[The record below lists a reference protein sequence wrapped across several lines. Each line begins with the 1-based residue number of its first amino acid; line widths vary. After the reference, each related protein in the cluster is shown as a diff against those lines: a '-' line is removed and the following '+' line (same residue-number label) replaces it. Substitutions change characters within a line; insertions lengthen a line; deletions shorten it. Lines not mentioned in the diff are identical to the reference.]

1 MPRTKKTEQTS
12 GENVNNISDEQ
23 VWDFLNFS
31 RVLASGLYPGM
42 LTPDLMNQRMKDTS
56 FSPIALS
63 SEDLKKALDDPK
75 NSEESLRSMVEY
87 MEILSSPFRRIIDY
101 MESMLALDYTYTV
114 TNVDEPSEYKS
125 RGFKKDQKAVF
136 DWLDRFDH
144 QNHFRTISRQLLRNE
159 IFVACLRD
167 EGGQIV
173 IQELPLQYCK
183 ITSKWDYGYLISFN
197 FMYFVQAGVDIDLY
211 PEFFKKKF
219 SDLFDKK
226 NNVQKY
232 NPHVPPELRGKSEYA
247 YWVDLPPQVAFVF
260 KLDPSIT
267 TAVPKYASLLP
278 EFIDQNYIRSLQKAM
293 LTSSSSKVLLG
304 QVPMLKDTKTKIA
317 DMIAIDSTTLARF
330 LALVKSSLSDSLK
343 VAAAPLEDMKAISF
357 EGDNELYD
365 SWLRAAISSSGINS
379 SLIYSSKLKA
389 NAIESQ
395 LSFQSDSL
403 SLEQALYPQ
412 FNSFFNYFVGK
423 IKDKKK
429 YKYQFEFE
437 GNAYYLDRK
446 QRFENAMSLANLG
459 IVLPQKIAASQGM
472 KPQSFI
478 RMMEESKAS
487 GFTDLL
493 TPMISAFQ
501 QSGNQNNE
509 SNGRPKKSDSELGDE
524 GVETRS
530 TGSNISRGGSV

>member
-1 MPRTKKTEQTS
+1 MPRTKKTNQTS
-12 GENVNNISDEQ
+12 DETLVENISVEQ

-31 RVLASGLYPGM
+31 RALTAGLFPGM
-42 LTPDLMNQRMKDTS
+42 ITPEMLNQRMKETS
-56 FSPIALS
+56 FSPSALS
-63 SEDLKKALDDPK
+63 SDDLKRALDDPK

-101 MESMLALDYTYTV
+101 MESMLSLDYTYTV
-114 TNVDEPSEYKS
+114 INIDDSSEYKNKQ
-125 RGFKKDQKAVF
+125 FKKDQKIVF

-144 QNHFRTISRQLLRNE
+144 QYHFRNVIRQLLRNE
-159 IFVACLRD
+159 IYVACVRD
-167 EGGQIV
+167 EGSQIV
-173 IQELPLQYCK
+173 LQELPLQYCK
-183 ITSKWDYGYLISFN
+183 ITAKWDYGYLISFN
-197 FMYFVQAGVDIDLY
+197 FMYFLQSGVDIDLY

-219 SDLFDKK
+219 SDMFSKG
-226 NNVQKY
+226 NNLQKY
-232 NPHVPPELRGKSEYA
+232 NPHLSPELRGKSEYA
-247 YWVDLPPQVAFVF
+247 YWVDLPPHVAFVF

-267 TAVPKYASLLP
+267 TAVPKWASLLP
-278 EFIDQNYIRSLQKAM
+278 EFIDQSYVRSLQKTL

-304 QVPMLKDTKTKIA
+304 QVPMLKDAKTKIA
-317 DMIAIDSTTLARF
+317 DMIAIDSTTLGRF

-412 FNSFFNYFVGK
+412 FNGFYNYFVGK
-423 IKDKKK
+423 IKDRKK

-446 QRFENAMSLANLG
+446 QRFENAMSLANIG
-459 IVLPQKIAASQGM
+459 IVLPQKIAAAQGM
-472 KPQSFI
+472 KPQSLI
-478 RMMEESKAS
+478 RMMEESKATD
-487 GFTDLL
+487 FTDLL
-493 TPMISAFQ
+493 TPIVSAFQ
-501 QSGNQNNE
+501 QSGSQE
-509 SNGRPKKSDSELGDE
+509 NGRPKKSDSELSDE
-524 GVETRS
+524 GAETRT
-530 TGSNISRGGSV
+530 TGTNISRGGSI